1 VQLIGAGFPRTGTP
15 STQAALIRLGLPCYH
30 MAEVASHEAHT
41 NAWYDFLVAGRP
53 MDWRKLFADYDVRV
67 PAIAARTEKAVGA
80 DPRVV

>member
-1 VQLIGAGFPRTGTP
+1 
-15 STQAALIRLGLPCYH
+15 